1 MDALVL
7 RIGPRHGRG
16 AEYHKFAGSHVEIGR
31 GYHNDLIVAD
41 PYLGPGQFRIVRTDG
56 EMFLEILDE
65 TNPVLVNG
73 RRCQVARKPLAAGDE
88 LTVGHTTIGVFLE
101 STLVPETRLM
111 RATFWSRLGRWQ
123 PPAALAVLI
132 LTGLCALWVDY
143 LDTVEEIDWPSLLSG
158 PVFLVMIIIG
168 WAMAWAT
175 VGRVLRSQPRFFG
188 HLVASAAVT
197 LLTMQV
203 TLLAPYA
210 AYATGFPRVVAALD
224 WGLSALLSGILVYVN
239 LRLAT
244 HLQRPALA
252 AAVFIGLLFVLA
264 YGVEWLGEEQFLPY
278 PADETLLKPP
288 FAKLRASLE
297 LDEYEGSIEALIAR
311 LAAEGDGD

>member
-41 PYLGPGQFRIVRTDG
+41 PYLGSAQFRIVRTDG
-56 EMFLEILDE
+56 HMFLEILEE
-65 TNPVLVNG
+65 TNPVLLNG
-73 RRCQVARKPLAAGDE
+73 RRCEMPRIPLAAGDE
-88 LTVGHTTIGVFLE
+88 LTVGHTTVGVFLE
-101 STLVPETRLM
+101 STLVPDTRLM
-111 RATFWSRLGRWQ
+111 RATVWSRLGRWQ
-123 PPAALAVLI
+123 PPAALAVLVI
-132 LTGLCALWVDY
+132 TGLCALWVDY

-158 PVFLVMIIIG
+158 PVFLAMIIIG
-168 WAMAWAT
+168 WALAWAT
-175 VGRVLRSQPRFFG
+175 VGRVLRNQPRFFG
-188 HLVASAAVT
+188 HLFASAAVT

-210 AYATGFPRVVAALD
+210 AYATGFPRAVAALD

-244 HLQRPALA
+244 HLQRPALSA
-252 AAVFIGLLFVLA
+252 AAFIALLFLLA

-288 FAKLRASLE
+288 FAKLRASMD
-297 LDEYEGSIEALIAR
+297 LDEYQDALESLFAR
-311 LAAEGDGD
+311 LAAEDNGG